1 MSDLLQRLATLAKRH
16 PELAPDLRAVHA
28 ELQRQAAGRQAAGPT
43 RRLMLTRG
51 RDSWAVSFFV
61 RLYLKPDEM
70 YDVNGLAKFA
80 DSYNRQVVKV
90 LDAVKT
96 LPGYAPPDSLKL
108 HHIGADGSTV
118 YVQAS
123 FAFARV
129 AGHLTEDA
137 IKNALRGVAGTG
149 LEVRVV

>member
-1 MSDLLQRLATLAKRH
+1 MSDLLQRIATLAKRH
-16 PELAPDLRAVHA
+16 PELASDLRAVHA
-28 ELQRQAAGRQAAGPT
+28 ELQRQAAGPT

-90 LDAVKT
+90 LDTLKT
-96 LPGYAPPDSLKL
+96 LPGYAQPESLKL
-108 HHIGADGSTV
+108 HHVGADGSTV

-123 FAFARV
+123 FAFAKV
-129 AGHLTEDA
+129 AGHLTEEE
-137 IKNALRGVAGTG
+137 IKNHLRGVAGTG
-149 LEVRVV
+149 LEVRIV

>member
-1 MSDLLQRLATLAKRH
+1 MSDLLQRIAALAKRH
-16 PELAPDLRAVHA
+16 PELAQDLRAVHA
-28 ELQRQAAGRQAAGPT
+28 ELQRQAAGPT

-90 LDAVKT
+90 LDTLKT
-96 LPGYAPPDSLKL
+96 LPGYAQPESLKL
-108 HHIGADGSTV
+108 HHVGADGSTV

-123 FAFARV
+123 FAFAKV